1 VYQIRIIWKCGK
13 KLALTVVPK
22 TQIFMCIALIIAL
35 DTGFIYQQISNDAVA
50 VERQTVNIQRKTKK
64 TQKIPSE
71 INQIAKAINT
81 FCSDLDEK
89 QTLHLA
95 KIVQK
100 ESRKYGYDWKLVV
113 ALMKT
118 ESNFDKH
125 ATSSK
130 GAIGLMQ
137 VMPNTAEWLS
147 PKISLEYEGVNSLYD
162 PEQNIRLGISY
173 LNMMHKKFGGI
184 EKALVAYNRG
194 PKRLTQDL
202 SESEDINSEFLDKVM
217 GYYANLKNGYKYP
230 A

>member
-1 VYQIRIIWKCGK
+1 MYQIRIVWKCGK
-13 KLALTVVPK
+13 KLALNVVSK

-35 DTGFIYQQISNDAVA
+35 ETGFIYQQISNNAVT
-50 VERQTVNIQRKTKK
+50 VERQPVNVQKKTKK
-64 TQKIPSE
+64 TQKPQNE
-71 INQIAKAINT
+71 MNQIAKAINT
-81 FCSDLDEK
+81 FCPNLEER

-113 ALMKT
+113 AIMKT
-118 ESNFDKH
+118 ESNFDKR
-125 ATSSK
+125 AISSK

-147 PKISLEYEGVNSLYD
+147 PKMSLEYEGVNSLYD
-162 PEQNIRLGISY
+162 PEQNIKLGISY

-202 SESEDINSEFLDKVM
+202 SQSEDINSEFLDKVM
-217 GYYANLKNGYKYP
+217 GYYANLKNSYKYP